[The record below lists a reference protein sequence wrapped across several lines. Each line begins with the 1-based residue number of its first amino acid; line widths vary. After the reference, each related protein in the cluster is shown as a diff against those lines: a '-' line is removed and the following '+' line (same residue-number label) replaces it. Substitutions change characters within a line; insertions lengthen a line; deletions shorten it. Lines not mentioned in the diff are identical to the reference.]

1 MEDVLSFPVS
11 PYFVSSAQ
19 GSRRARLSLIACAAF
34 ASAAA
39 LSAHAEGDNTIV
51 ITATRTPVKASD
63 VVAEV
68 SVIDRAMLD
77 RMPGRTLSE
86 LLAGYAGIQFSSNGG
101 QGKTASLFMRGL
113 EARHTLLL
121 VDGVRVGSA
130 TVGTPSLDNL
140 PLESIDHIE
149 IVRGPMS
156 SLYGNGAM
164 GGVIQVFL
172 RKGAQGVT
180 ANAKAT
186 AGSNGYGQLSAGA
199 TFGDGRFDA
208 AAQLQRTEVSGFSAT
223 NPNVPFGSYNPDDD
237 GFRQT
242 GGSLR
247 LGWQPLADW
256 RVELLALQSRG
267 TTQIDDGPGADAKA
281 RLKNDVVSLSGS
293 GRISQT
299 WRTRL
304 TLAESTDGYDTL
316 SSASAFAS
324 LGLIQSKI
332 RQTSWENILDTPLGA
347 AVVLA
352 ERQSEKVSRPGDAF
366 SVSDR
371 DIDALAVGLN
381 GAGGPHTWNASLRHD
396 RNSQFDG
403 KTTGAAGYGF
413 AITPAWRVLG
423 SYGTSFVA
431 PSFNQLYFPNFG
443 NPLLQPETGKHG
455 EIGLRWSQGEHSL
468 RVAYYRHNYE
478 GFITSGA
485 APTNVDARIT
495 GTTLSYEGRLGSFAL
510 AASADHTDPRNDAP
524 WQANYGKQLQRRA
537 KDMLRAAVDWDGG
550 PWSAGATLQAFSSR
564 FDNPANTVRLGGYGT
579 LDLRLGYAIARGLDL
594 TLRVNNAGDKTYQTS
609 LGYNQPGRE
618 SFVSLRYAL
627 K

>member
-1 MEDVLSFPVS
+1 MSFPIS
-11 PYFVSSAQ
+11 GFS
-19 GSRRARLSLIACAAF
+19 GFCGFHRLSLVALATLAAF
-34 ASAAA
+34 GARAQS
-39 LSAHAEGDNTIV
+39 ETIV
-51 ITATRTPVKASD
+51 VTATRTPVKASE

-68 SVIDRAMLD
+68 SVIDRAALD
-77 RMPGRTLSE
+77 RVPGRTLAE
-86 LLAGYAGIQFSSNGG
+86 VLAGYAGIQSGSNGG
-101 QGKTASLFMRGL
+101 LGKTASLFMRGL

-140 PLESIDHIE
+140 PLEAIERIE

-172 RKGAQGVT
+172 RKGGQGVT

-186 AGSNGYGQLSAGA
+186 AGSRRYGQLAGGG
-199 TFGDGRFDA
+199 TYGDGRFDA
-208 AAQLQRTEVSGFSAT
+208 AVQLQRTENSGFSAT
-223 NPNVPFGSYNPDDD
+223 NPSVPFGLYNPDDD

-247 LGWQPLADW
+247 LGWRPLADW
-256 RVELLALQSRG
+256 RVELLALHSHG
-267 TTQIDDGPGADAKA
+267 VTQIDDGPGADARA
-281 RLKNDVVSLSGS
+281 RLKNDIVSLSGG
-293 GRISQT
+293 GRVADR
-299 WRTRL
+299 WNTRL
-304 TLAESTDGYDTL
+304 TVAESADGYDTL
-316 SSASAFAS
+316 SSASPFAS

-332 RQTSWENILDTPLGA
+332 SQIGWENTYAL
-347 AVVLA
+347 AVGNVIVLA
-352 ERQSEKVSRPGDAF
+352 ERQTEKVSRPGAPF
-366 SVSDR
+366 SVSER
-371 DIDALAVGLN
+371 DIDALASGFN
-381 GAGGPHTWNASLRHD
+381 GAAGPHTWNASLRHD
-396 RNSQFDG
+396 RNSQFGG

-413 AITPAWRVLG
+413 AVTSAWRVLG

-431 PSFNQLYFPNFG
+431 PSFNQLYFPGFG

-455 EIGLRWSQGEHSL
+455 EVGVRWSEGVHSV
-468 RVAYYRHNYE
+468 RAAYYRHNYK

-495 GTTLSYEGRLGSFAL
+495 GTTLAYEGRVGDFGL
-510 AASADHTDPRNDAP
+510 AASVDHTDPRNDAP
-524 WQANYGKQLQRRA
+524 WTANYGKQLQRRA
-537 KDMLRAAVDWDGG
+537 KDALRAAVDWDGG

-564 FDNPANTVRLGGYGT
+564 FDNQANTVRLGGYST
-579 LDLRLGYAIARGLDL
+579 LDLRLGYALTKELVL
-594 TLRVNNAGDKTYQTS
+594 TLRLNNVGDKVYFTA

-618 SFVSLRYAL
+618 AYLSLRYAL